1 MRQKLHGKST
11 RRRRGAAGRS
21 PKVKWRRLPLLFS
34 YSLFRS
40 NLLTICVDRPPAAI
54 QVLRAGGESGQ
65 FRGTEGQCCGATKQA
80 PRRSGD
86 GAGATAPTR
95 LRHNELSFFQRDKKL
110 AGDELAIAR
119 TAARRG
125 GRGRCGLAAVALR
138 RWGCLLSAYC
148 ACRDEIVK

>member
-1 MRQKLHGKST
+1 M
-11 RRRRGAAGRS
+11 AAIAS
-21 PKVKWRRLPLLFS
+21 AFFVFAFS
-34 YSLFRS
+34 FQPS
-40 NLLTICVDRPPAAI
+40 NKGVDRPPAAI

-65 FRGTEGQCCGATKQA
+65 FRGTEGQCCGATKQVEQA

-95 LRHNELSFFQRDKKL
+95 LRHNKLSFFQRDKKL
-110 AGDELAIAR
+110 VGDEPAIAR

-138 RWGCLLSAYC
+138 RWGCSLLAYC